1 MKFPNMNQKKIE
13 FLYRWFILNSNR
25 SGFAYKGV
33 VVAGVVVLSSILGC
47 AMYHPMPITTEAVR
61 AKLQPPDMAQ
71 VRILAREIKHPI
83 LRPVELKADE
93 GLSPDGAAVL
103 AVLLNPSLR
112 AIRDQR
118 AVSSAELLEAGL
130 LPNPELTY
138 SLDVPTGGDTA
149 GRVNAYGLGLDWNVT
164 SLISRTS
171 RVREAK
177 ARKEAV
183 DLDIAWQE
191 WQVAQAAKAAVYQL
205 LSLQNQIALV
215 EQVRQRM
222 AENLVHIQKA
232 VADGSIT
239 ASALNAAQT
248 ASSRATENLLDLE
261 KQADQQRL
269 QLGRLLGLPADT
281 QIQLSKNIRLPSQ
294 IAVPNEKAL
303 FNELE
308 QRRLDLLALRRG
320 YDSQEAAVR
329 AAVLEQLPRISIGP
343 TISRDTDNIRTTG
356 FGLNIELPIF
366 NRHQG
371 KIAVERATRQKL
383 LDEYVNRV
391 FEARS
396 DIEQVIS
403 GIHFLNQQIVA
414 AQAAETDLGRLEKK
428 YRAALADGRTD
439 ALIYYAAWNDLMN
452 EQKKVF
458 VLEGKLAQAVV
469 ALELASG
476 FYEIPKPDQPPKEAP
491 TEHKEGKSS

>member
-1 MKFPNMNQKKIE
+1 MKFANVSRKKTG
-13 FLYRWFILNSNR
+13 FFKRWFILNSNR
-25 SGFAYKGV
+25 SGFEYKGV

-61 AKLQPPDMAQ
+61 AKLQPTDMSQ
-71 VRILAREIKHPI
+71 LRILASEIKHP
-83 LRPVELKADE
+83 LLHPVELKADE
-93 GLSPDGAAVL
+93 GLSPDGAAVI

-118 AVSSAELLEAGL
+118 AISSAQLLEAGL

-138 SLDVPTGGDTA
+138 SFDLLTGGDTA

-164 SLISRTS
+164 SLISRTT
-171 RVREAK
+171 RIREAK
-177 ARKEAV
+177 ASKEAV
-183 DLDIAWQE
+183 ELDIAWQE
-191 WQVAQAAKAAVYQL
+191 WQVAQTAKAAVYQL

-215 EQVRQRM
+215 KQFRQRM
-222 AENLVHIQKA
+222 AKILVHIQKA

-239 ASALNAAQT
+239 ASVFNEARI
-248 ASSRATENLLDLE
+248 ASSRATEDLLDIE

-281 QIQLSKNIRLPSQ
+281 QIQLSRNIRLPFQ
-294 IAVPNEKAL
+294 IVVPNEKTL
-303 FNELE
+303 FNGLE
-308 QRRLDLLALRRG
+308 QRRLDLLALHRG

-329 AAVLEQLPRISIGP
+329 ATVLEQLPRITIGP

-371 KIAVERATRQKL
+371 KIAVERATRQRL

-414 AQAAETDLGRLEKK
+414 AQTAETDLGRLEKK
-428 YRAALADGRTD
+428 YRAALVDGRTD
-439 ALIYYAAWNDLMN
+439 ALIYYTAWNDLIN
-452 EQKKVF
+452 AQKKVF
-458 VLEGKLAQAVV
+458 VLEGELAQAVV

-476 FYEIPKPDQPPKEAP
+476 LYEIPRPDQTPKEAP
-491 TEHKEGKSS
+491 TESK